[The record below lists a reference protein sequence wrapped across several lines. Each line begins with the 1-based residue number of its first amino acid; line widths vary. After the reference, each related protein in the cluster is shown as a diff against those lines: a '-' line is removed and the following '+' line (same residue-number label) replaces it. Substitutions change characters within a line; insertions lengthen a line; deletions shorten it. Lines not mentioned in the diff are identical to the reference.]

1 MGDDGPL
8 NRADAIADA
17 IEAFA
22 LATTRRDLLALLEA
36 LLERRAGNTVD
47 HWVARLQTLQQRQL
61 RRHRVVELLNQCCDQ
76 LAFLIVR
83 GLWHSSRRGDPLARE
98 VLLDLLTW
106 RPLTESLGYDTIRS
120 LYARAHAR
128 GEPEVGRLFLSAP
141 AEASRGKKFGLDVEN
156 RAMID
161 TSLGLRKAYARGA
174 DRFKIDRLL
183 FDLNP
188 AVIRNLL
195 RNPRIVE
202 QDVVRIAALRPTK
215 AEVIHEIHCSER
227 WISRYAVKKA
237 IVFNPYAPIDI
248 SLALLPHLLRPD
260 LVDATNTSLL
270 SPDLKDAAR
279 RLLDEKP

>member
-1 MGDDGPL
+1 MEDEGTGT
-8 NRADAIADA
+8 RAAAVADAL
-17 IEAFA
+17 EAFA

-36 LLERRAGNTVD
+36 LLEQRAGNTVE

-61 RRHRVVELLNQCCDQ
+61 RRHRIVELLNQCCHH
-76 LAFLIVR
+76 LAYLVVR
-83 GLWHSSRRGDPLARE
+83 GLWYGSRRGDPLTRE

-120 LYARAHAR
+120 LYARAHSR
-128 GEPEVGRLFLSAP
+128 GEPEVGRLFLSEP
-141 AEASRGKKFGLDVEN
+141 AKASRARKFGLDVEN

-183 FDLNP
+183 FDTNP

-202 QDVVRIAALRPTK
+202 QDVVRIAAMRPTRPD
-215 AEVIHEIHCSER
+215 VIHEIHCNER

-237 IVFNPYAPIDI
+237 IVFNEYAPLDI
-248 SLALLPHLLRPD
+248 ALALLPHLLRPD
-260 LVDATNTSLL
+260 LFDASNTALL
-270 SPDLKDAAR
+270 SPELKDAAR
-279 RLLDEKP
+279 RLLDDRL